1 MRGTSWLQNTEMNV
15 MKADTKKRSWI
26 FFGLFLLM
34 VGLVYFL
41 PCKEIS
47 LQSHDDIAV
56 ILQKM
61 PKKDREHLDYF
72 FRELVQWDGFGYVLL
87 GNKPVALTVVTEKF
101 YPFHS
106 YLNFREAIIPRAW
119 KSKKGYQT
127 WLKYQASFPTSRFA
141 LCYEK
146 FDKFTPGNAIMTLVN
161 KQAFSQLVEEEKELF
176 KQILHREVTGTMLL
190 EEAKQRPLL
199 GEVLQDN
206 DILIGLV
213 LGYGKENATL
223 FYQRNLLGSVQEM
236 IDFTQANGCGSIW
249 TEEFEAFRIQFKDV
263 SWWQSYVS
271 GSHMMKNPQLI
282 TLPGFFARIGSPE
295 TEKLRKE
302 YLQTKEE
309 IIAHYQGKDF
319 LEETLRLLTAP

>member
-1 MRGTSWLQNTEMNV
+1 
-15 MKADTKKRSWI
+15 
-26 FFGLFLLM
+26 M
-34 VGLVYFL
+34 VGFVYFL
-41 PCKEIS
+41 PAKEIS
-47 LQSHDDIAV
+47 LQKVDDDVAV

-72 FRELVQWDGFGYVLL
+72 FRELIGWDEFGYVLL
-87 GNKPVALTVVTEKF
+87 GSKPSATAVVTEKF

-106 YLNFREAIIPRAW
+106 YQDFRHAIIPRAW
-119 KSKKGYQT
+119 KSKKGYLT
-127 WLKYQASFPTSRFA
+127 WLKYQKYFPTSRFA

-176 KQILHREVTGTMLL
+176 KQILHREITGTMLL

-199 GEVLQDN
+199 GELLQDN
-206 DILIGLV
+206 DTLIGLI

-223 FYQRNLLGSVQEM
+223 YYQRSLLSSDQEK
-236 IDFTQANGCGSIW
+236 IDFTRANGCGSIW
-249 TEEFEAFRIQFKDV
+249 TDEEFEAFRIQFKDE

-302 YLQTKEE
+302 YLQTKDA
-309 IIAHYQGKDF
+309 IITHYQGKDF